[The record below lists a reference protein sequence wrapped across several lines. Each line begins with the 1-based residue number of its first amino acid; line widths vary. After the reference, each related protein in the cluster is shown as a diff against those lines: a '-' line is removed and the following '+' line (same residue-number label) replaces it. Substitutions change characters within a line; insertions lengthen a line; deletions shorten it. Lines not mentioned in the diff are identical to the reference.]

1 VALRTR
7 VARPLTV
14 RVDPEVSGDVV
25 GVGALG
31 KVAALV
37 GHVIPVPEPVAGSPG
52 YRGWSRSRTEGAMPQ
67 RADRVAEQL
76 SSAECLDVLRRNDLG
91 RLAVVLDDG
100 QPDLFPVNY
109 VVDGDRVIFRSPS
122 GTKLDHAAL
131 AKVAFEVDE
140 RHADGAVSVVVKGV
154 GREITTAMD
163 PDSERQRELELLTP
177 LEGDHWVRIVP
188 GEITGRR
195 LRGPGTTAT

>member
-1 VALRTR
+1 MV
-7 VARPLTV
+7 
-14 RVDPEVSGDVV
+14 GD
-25 GVGALG
+25 GEG
-31 KVAALV
+31 
-37 GHVIPVPEPVAGSPG
+37 PVA
-52 YRGWSRSRTEGAMPQ
+52 
-67 RADRVAEQL
+67 VQL
-76 SSAECLDVLRRNDLG
+76 SGAECLDLLGRHDLG

-109 VVDGDRVIFRSPS
+109 VLDGDRVIFRTLP

-140 RHADGAVSVVVKGV
+140 RTIAGGASVVVKGV

-163 PDSERQRELELLTP
+163 PDSERQRELELITP

-188 GEITGRR
+188 SEITGRR
-195 LRGPGTTAT
+195 MHGPGADREGDA

>member
-1 VALRTR
+1 MQAK
-7 VARPLTV
+7 
-14 RVDPEVSGDVV
+14 G
-25 GVGALG
+25 
-31 KVAALV
+31 
-37 GHVIPVPEPVAGSPG
+37 EP
-52 YRGWSRSRTEGAMPQ
+52 
-67 RADRVAEQL
+67 VAEQL
-76 SSAECLDVLRRNDLG
+76 SSAECLEVLERNDLG

-109 VVDGDRVIFRSPS
+109 VLDGNRVVFRSLS

-140 RHADGAVSVVVKGV
+140 RDEHSAVSVVVKGV

-163 PDSERQRELELLTP
+163 PESERQRELELETP

-188 GEITGRR
+188 AQITGRR
-195 LRGPGTTAT
+195 LYGPGAGRGD